1 MNQQLPVE
9 VAEFE
14 QLLRKPNSDPTGFAG
29 FFNSG
34 EFQPTRAQGIQCRRH
49 CYLALEMAG
58 AQRLDFGVPDDFV
71 ASVQAFRYQP

>member
-1 MNQQLPVE
+1 MISAWPTGILWQPSAPKETFSKMNQQLPVE

-34 EFQPTRAQGIQCRRH
+34 EFQLIRAQGIQCRRH
-49 CYLALEMAG
+49 AIW
-58 AQRLDFGVPDDFV
+58 PW
-71 ASVQAFRYQP
+71 S

>member
-1 MNQQLPVE
+1 MISAWPAGILWQSSAPKEAFSKMNQQLPVE

-34 EFQPTRAQGIQCRRH
+34 ELQPTRAQGIQCRRH
-49 CYLALEMAG
+49 AIW
-58 AQRLDFGVPDDFV
+58 PW
-71 ASVQAFRYQP
+71 S